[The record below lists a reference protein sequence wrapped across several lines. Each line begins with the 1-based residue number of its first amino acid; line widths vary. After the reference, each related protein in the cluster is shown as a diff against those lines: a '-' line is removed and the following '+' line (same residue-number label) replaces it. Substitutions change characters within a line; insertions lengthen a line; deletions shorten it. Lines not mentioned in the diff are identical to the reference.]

1 MDWFMEINGTTDVWL
16 RCDGRSVESEVVLL
30 EQRTCLNNFS
40 ITPETSEGTPHRAR
54 NKGHDPK
61 VKSVTWEATG
71 AIESP
76 TAVCFKKVKITN
88 TLTNAD

>member
-1 MDWFMEINGTTDVWL
+1 MVHRDQWDHRRLL
-16 RCDGRSVESEVVLL
+16 RCHDRSREDWEVVLL
-30 EQRTCLNNFS
+30 KPRTCLNNFS

-54 NKGHDPK
+54 VRGPDPR
-61 VKSVTWEATG
+61 VKRVTWEATG
-71 AIESP
+71 AIECP